1 MKIMDIKENEKELEN
16 LTLVDKAIYEAVEE
30 VENGAK
36 LLDAREA
43 LKNLRKKY
51 FEQ

>member
-1 MKIMDIKENEKELEN
+1 MENNTKSNPLRD
-16 LTLVDKAIYEAVEE
+16 LTPLDKAIYEAVKEAEE
-30 VENGAK
+30 GAK
-36 LLDAREA
+36 FIDAREA